1 MSYTFSLSR
10 RSLPVRCLCL
20 LLIVLVLWCFFM
32 VPRAGAVAVE
42 AATVAY
48 AGALIGTILVGAGVL
63 FSSGGDMAAVGN
75 AMYKSLSNSSAA
87 IASKIAAVSSWAV
100 SHGKKL
106 ASSAYHVGKD
116 VFAEIV
122 NAFKVT
128 YSDGKVLPVVAAH
141 DTYIERYYTTAQEAA
156 VVAFFDAHPSE
167 MYFTD
172 SNTISYS
179 RHWRLDIS
187 ADRHYIYWRS
197 CSPTGSITD
206 IFKTFSVSKAK
217 TEWKSA
223 YFSLNTLSSIVSADI
238 YGVWVDESGTEHT
251 KCLADN
257 YGCALPGYYSTS
269 TFYLPVSCT
278 APSSDLKY
286 PSDDFLVKMPDLP
299 QVDSA
304 TGSVTY
310 PSDMP
315 YILLI
320 RLLLHIRLILTAL
333 RCRMCL
339 MMFQLTRRRAK
350 I

>member
-1 MSYTFSLSR
+1 MLT
-10 RSLPVRCLCL
+10 
-20 LLIVLVLWCFFM
+20 
-32 VPRAGAVAVE
+32 
-42 AATVAY
+42 
-48 AGALIGTILVGAGVL
+48 
-63 FSSGGDMAAVGN
+63 
-75 AMYKSLSNSSAA
+75 
-87 IASKIAAVSSWAV
+87 
-100 SHGKKL
+100 
-106 ASSAYHVGKD
+106 
-116 VFAEIV
+116 
-122 NAFKVT
+122 
-128 YSDGKVLPVVAAH
+128 
-141 DTYIERYYTTAQEAA
+141 
-156 VVAFFDAHPSE
+156 
-167 MYFTD
+167 
-172 SNTISYS
+172 
-179 RHWRLDIS
+179 
-187 ADRHYIYWRS
+187 
-197 CSPTGSITD
+197 
-206 IFKTFSVSKAK
+206 
-217 TEWKSA
+217 
-223 YFSLNTLSSIVSADI
+223 LNTLSSIVSADI